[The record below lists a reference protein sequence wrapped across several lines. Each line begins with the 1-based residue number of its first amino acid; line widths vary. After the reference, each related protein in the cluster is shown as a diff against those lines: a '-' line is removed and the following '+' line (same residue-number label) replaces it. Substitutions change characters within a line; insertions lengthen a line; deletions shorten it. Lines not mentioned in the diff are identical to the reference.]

1 MLMLFV
7 LLMIKSRRK
16 EKKRREAHA
25 SGDDYMCVCVC
36 AAVNAAKWNRKPE
49 GSSEERKIYGVA
61 TRTQQVSDQT
71 QSVGSLD

>member
-1 MLMLFV
+1 MQV
-7 LLMIKSRRK
+7 VTITCVCV
-16 EKKRREAHA
+16 
-25 SGDDYMCVCVC
+25 CVCVC

-61 TRTQQVSDQT
+61 TRTQQVSDKT